1 MIEYENHLGLV
12 DLSRDYFFD
21 LVSAAVFSCF
31 GVAGMSDKSLDNGLF
46 NAFLSKRVYR
56 GISIRVKND
65 ALIIDLHILVLYG
78 VNLSAIVKSIINK
91 VTYQVESA
99 TSLKVAQVNVFVD
112 DIVSE
117 EE

>member
-12 DLSRDYFFD
+12 DLSKDYFFD

-31 GVAGMSDKSLDNGLF
+31 GVAGMSDKRLEDQLLD
-46 NAFLSKRVYR
+46 AFASKNHRR
-56 GISIRVKND
+56 GISIHVKDNS
-65 ALIIDLHILVLYG
+65 LLVNLHIRVLYG

-99 TSLKVAQVNVFVD
+99 TSIKVHQVNVFVD
-112 DIVSE
+112 DLVE